1 MTMSPPEHA
10 TPASNDTAAIA
21 SESAEIQA
29 EAGAEASG
37 MSEPNGSGAPAR
49 TRFSKRAKLAI
60 RYGIGALILAAV
72 GRQAWRA
79 WSNWRTH
86 ADLFEVSY
94 VTMLWA
100 LLSYMVGLACFGVYY
115 GLIVRN
121 VKPATAMLACVRAYL
136 FSHPAK
142 YVPGKA
148 MVVVVRVGV
157 LGRVGVGAAAAS
169 FTAIFETLS
178 MMAIGG
184 LLGGLLL
191 VLPNGHRTGAA
202 VSFGLGAA
210 FLATVLPWTFGRA
223 VRLLKKGI
231 STIDP
236 ADCPSP
242 TRAEAAKLAAL
253 GVAGWLAW
261 GLSGV
266 LTVSARSGGE
276 PRPFAEWPRIA
287 GAVLVGT
294 AGGFAL
300 PILPGGL
307 GLREGIYNEVTRGI
321 LGPDLAIASALALR
335 FVWVVG
341 EVIAVAAISLFAFP
355 IPNETSNSE
364 PANR

>member
-1 MTMSPPEHA
+1 MSPPERA
-10 TPASNDTAAIA
+10 ISTSNDTSAID
-21 SESAEIQA
+21 SESAEAQI
-29 EAGAEASG
+29 EAASDSDG
-37 MSEPNGSGAPAR
+37 KNTSSGSGLSKR
-49 TRFSKRAKLAI
+49 TGLSKRAKLAI
-60 RYGIGALILAAV
+60 RYVIGALILAAV

-79 WSNWRTH
+79 WSNWRVH
-86 ADLFEVSY
+86 SDLFEVSY
-94 VTMLWA
+94 LTMLWA
-100 LLSYMVGLACFGVYY
+100 LLSYMAGLAIFGIYY
-115 GLIVRN
+115 GVIVRN
-121 VKPATAMLACVRAYL
+121 VKPATSMLPCVRAYL

-148 MVVVVRVGV
+148 MVVVVRAGV
-157 LGRVGVGAAAAS
+157 LGRAGVGAAAAS

-210 FLATVLPWTFGRA
+210 FLGTVLPWTFGRA

-231 STIDP
+231 SAIDP

-242 TRAEAAKLAAL
+242 TWADAGKLAAL
-253 GVAGWLAW
+253 GAAGWLAW

-266 LTVSARSGGE
+266 LTVSALSGGNL
-276 PRPFAEWPRIA
+276 RPLEEWPRIA
-287 GAVLVGT
+287 GAVMVGT

-307 GLREGIYNEVTRGI
+307 GLREGIYNEVTRGV

-335 FVWVVG
+335 FVWVLG